1 MRTMKN
7 VALLYQHVNSV
18 NPYFSLA
25 MVPSEKTIDL
35 TMSMSVKVLHTSYLP
50 HTSGILQKLLP
61 SIFSS
66 VCFNDNNNS
75 FIEEVKNTEIGHLF
89 EHILL
94 EYLCIEKLNKGYSDA
109 SFKGVTNWNWKEEPL
124 GTFHII
130 VDIAW
135 EERNFIEPALEKSIK
150 LINFILSSNGLKEVI
165 YD

>member
-1 MRTMKN
+1 MRTMRN
-7 VALLYQHVNSV
+7 IALLYQDVNAI

-25 MVPSEKTIDL
+25 LFPSEKSIDL
-35 TMSMSVKVLHTSYLP
+35 TMSMSTKVLHTSSLP
-50 HTSGILQKLLP
+50 QTICILEKLLP

-66 VCFNDNNNS
+66 SCFNDNNFP

-94 EYLCIEKLNKGYSDA
+94 EYLCMEKINKGYADA
-109 SFKGVTNWNWKEEPL
+109 TFRGVTNWNWKEEPL

-130 VDIAW
+130 VDISLA
-135 EERNFIEPALEKSIK
+135 ERDFIEPALENSIK
-150 LINFILSSNGLKEVI
+150 LINLILESSVLKEVI